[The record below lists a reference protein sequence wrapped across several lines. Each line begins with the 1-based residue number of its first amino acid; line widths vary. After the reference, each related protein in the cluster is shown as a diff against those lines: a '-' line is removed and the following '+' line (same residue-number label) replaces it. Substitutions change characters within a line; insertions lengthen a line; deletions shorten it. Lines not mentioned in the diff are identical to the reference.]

1 MKICYWKRWKKKDNF
16 QVQSACACQA
26 FFLPCTS
33 IASKSFIFF
42 IVLMIKFELGTFRAR
57 RTWNGAFENCLICI
71 WTCLRIFNKC
81 VIFWTQNICAIFQ
94 ENEVMVTSVRIH
106 LKRVRVSSGS
116 ISVSRQT
123 TQHACDLLAVGVFG
137 GICRRPVPVYANGSG
152 TEAGFGCVWFIW
164 ILNFWKRIFYI
175 WNIKCRLITKL
186 ITDHVCKLR
195 DESNETN

>member
-1 MKICYWKRWKKKDNF
+1 
-16 QVQSACACQA
+16 
-26 FFLPCTS
+26 
-33 IASKSFIFF
+33 
-42 IVLMIKFELGTFRAR
+42 
-57 RTWNGAFENCLICI
+57 
-71 WTCLRIFNKC
+71 
-81 VIFWTQNICAIFQ
+81 
-94 ENEVMVTSVRIH
+94 MVTSVRIH

-175 WNIKCRLITKL
+175 
-186 ITDHVCKLR
+186 
-195 DESNETN
+195 